1 MPTKSLIKKT
11 RKPRDPFKPKVE
23 RELTHINE
31 EQALQRHIY
40 CIPPHHCDHPQDGW
54 CRVGNYPTILELE
67 EINTRLSGKDQELP
81 EGLQPVK
88 RTRRKRGEVV
98 KLAKYFCMDCEEW
111 HLDNSGGLPEN
122 HEGIYWKHLEFKR
135 KRGQRLP
142 SQLKK
147 KAPASYFC
155 TKCQD
160 WHQEPNVKFLTHAKY
175 KRKRGRQK
183 GWNQK

>member
-23 RELTHINE
+23 QELTHISE

-40 CIPPHHCDHPQDGW
+40 CIPPHYCDHPQDGW

-67 EINTRLSGKDQELP
+67 EINSRLSGKDQELP

-88 RTRRKRGEVV
+88 RTRRKKGEAKVV
-98 KLAKYFCMDCEEW
+98 KYFCMKCEDW
-111 HLDNSGGLPEN
+111 HQEVPLGEYEVSDYSQ
-122 HEGIYWKHLEFKR
+122 HLAYKR
-135 KRGQRLP
+135 HRGQRLP

-155 TKCQD
+155 TKCNERHSED
-160 WHQEPNVKFLTHAKY
+160 IKIYTTHAKY

-183 GWNQK
+183 GWNKS

>member
-11 RKPRDPFKPKVE
+11 RKPRDPFKQRVE

-67 EINTRLSGKDQELP
+67 EINSRLSGKDQELP

-88 RTRRKRGEVV
+88 RTRRKKGEAKVV
-98 KLAKYFCMDCEEW
+98 KYFCMKCEDW
-111 HLDNSGGLPEN
+111 HETEAPALTHTLYDEHSQ
-122 HEGIYWKHLEFKR
+122 FAR

-142 SQLKK
+142 SQLKP
-147 KAPASYFC
+147 KALASYFC
-155 TKCQD
+155 TKCNER
-160 WHQEPNVKFLTHAKY
+160 HQEPNIKFLTHAKY

-183 GWNQK
+183 GWNKS